1 MNCLDLRETG
11 AKQVL
16 LFVCFFF
23 FLLKTS
29 QEHSVKPNVMD
40 VHAYVIAFLLNF
52 VTLQSPQPDGN
63 NYPFYPYLGLCI
75 YFWEKLTTIRYS
87 QTPDEI
93 QITCHVCIWNSF
105 LLIYYTKICS
115 WHYIICY
122 PLYSLQTTQ
131 SRTVLGKKL
140 TIASNQKYVL
150 SI

>member
-1 MNCLDLRETG
+1 MRETG

-16 LFVCFFF
+16 LFVCLFF

-52 VTLQSPQPDGN
+52 VTLQSPQPDEN
-63 NYPFYPYLGLCI
+63 HYPFFPYLGLCI
-75 YFWEKLTTIRYS
+75 YFSEKLTTIRYS

-105 LLIYYTKICS
+105 LLIYYTKIC
-115 WHYIICY
+115 HGII
-122 PLYSLQTTQ
+122 SFA
-131 SRTVLGKKL
+131 
-140 TIASNQKYVL
+140 IL
-150 SI
+150 SIHYKRHNHVQFLAKN